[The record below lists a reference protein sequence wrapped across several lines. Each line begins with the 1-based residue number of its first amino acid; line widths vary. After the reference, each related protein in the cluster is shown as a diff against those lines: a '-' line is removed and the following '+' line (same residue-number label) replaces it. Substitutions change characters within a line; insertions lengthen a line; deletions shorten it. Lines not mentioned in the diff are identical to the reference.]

1 MAKLQTKLES
11 DLRVALKEKQAA
23 RLGTL
28 RLLKADLQYEM
39 SKTGS
44 KELKDS
50 EVENILKRSAK
61 KRREAIEQY
70 EKAER
75 QELLEKEKAELV
87 IIEEYLPPAVS
98 DTEIKASIEKVCAQF
113 KSPTGKLEAKD
124 MGKLMGAVMGQLK
137 GRTVDGGR
145 VRQLLSEK
153 LQ

>member
-1 MAKLQTKLES
+1 MAELQKKIEA
-11 DLRVALKEKQAA
+11 DLKKALKEKQAE

-50 EVENILKRSAK
+50 EVEAILKRSAK

-70 EKAER
+70 EKAKR
-75 QELLEKEKAELV
+75 MELLEKEKVELD
-87 IIEEYLPPAVS
+87 IIEEYMPPKVS
-98 DTEIKASIEKVCAQF
+98 QAEIKDIIEKACADF
-113 KSPTGKLEAKD
+113 KSEDPKKD
-124 MGKLMGAVMGQLK
+124 MGKIMGIVMSQLK
-137 GRTVDGGR
+137 GRTVDGAQ

>member
-1 MAKLQTKLES
+1 MAQLQKKIEE
-11 DLRVALKEKQAA
+11 DLKKALKEKQTE

-44 KELKDS
+44 KELGDR
-50 EVENILKRSAK
+50 EVEAVLKRSAK

-75 QELLEKEKAELV
+75 KELLEKEKSELAV
-87 IIEEYLPPAVS
+87 IEEYMPPKVS
-98 DTEIKASIEKVCAQF
+98 DAEIKNIIEKVCASF
-113 KSPTGKLEAKD
+113 KSEDPKKD
-124 MGKLMGAVMGQLK
+124 MGKIMGMVMAQLK
-137 GRTVDGGR
+137 ARTVDGGR